1 MKRIIRL
8 TESDLARIVRRVI
21 AEDMPSSIAGQEMNF
36 YMNSNGTEAR
46 TVTISRNPSDEWKDT
61 EGNVALKVSSLHHNG
76 LNFNCEDQNYVLGKF
91 KLTSQPKKYADL
103 IVYNKDIAEKFF
115 IPNYCSKNKQGRIVP
130 KVSNPEMAANQ
141 NSQNNQTS

>member
-21 AEDMPSSIAGQEMNF
+21 SEGMPSSIAGQEMNF

-46 TVTISRNPSDEWKDT
+46 TVTISSDTSDEWKDT
-61 EGNVALKVSSLHHNG
+61 QGNVALKVSSSHHNG

-91 KLTSQPKKYADL
+91 KLTSQPKNYADTT
-103 IVYNKDIAEKFF
+103 VYNKQIAEKFF
-115 IPNYCSKNKQGRIVP
+115 IPHYCSKNKQGRIVP
-130 KVSNPEMAANQ
+130 KVSNPDMAANQ
-141 NSQNNQTS
+141 NSQNNEIS